1 MQIRISK
8 ITHRDAQRLLV
19 EIPYTNHNIQQ
30 IKQLS
35 GATFSRTLNSWH
47 IPFTKEAY
55 SKLSALFP
63 LDEFIKVESTQ
74 PEDPKPIDL
83 VQPPFSEPL
92 PTKNTGILPQPSLVA
107 PSVSIPKPSTSLPT
121 DKTIKNQDSTT
132 SGICKPIPNNI
143 KHLQTNAAVSTTIN
157 STNQQVPNSNP
168 KSHFENALPPTFPAK
183 PQPTSN
189 STIPSP
195 KPQTTTNP
203 IVPTIKPLPT
213 SNPIILSPKPQNL
226 TNPIDQ
232 SSKPNECKPLHIQ
245 EISNF
250 DDPIVHPESI
260 APAFFSIPRSYNSI
274 TIEVAARRL
283 ILRMPKNDTDVQFV
297 LTFRFAMWNA
307 GIKAWIIPHHRSN
320 LDILINYFGKRLT
333 SVIQQP
339 TYDFTDPNTG
349 PRILQKETLLVIKT
363 RTNRLRVIYSYN
375 ESITN
380 LMKSIPYTRWD
391 AKNKWWST
399 PYSESIILQIKTE
412 ASIQQLDFQY
422 EEEAVDESKASRI
435 TPYDIPNYRSC
446 PDNFIEKLQEMR
458 YSPHTIQTYSSLFE
472 EFINF
477 YHRFDISRIDEH
489 QIIAFLRHLVTE
501 RKVSISY
508 QNQSINAIKFYYERV
523 LGSQRKIYL
532 VDRPRTEKT
541 LPIVLSPEET
551 QLILVAPTNLKHRAI
566 LTTIYS
572 AGLRVS
578 EAIALKKNDIDSK
591 RMQIRVSQA
600 KGKKD
605 RYTLLSPKTLDLL
618 RRYVTEFK
626 PKEYLF
632 EGPNNQPY
640 SDRSIQSILKE
651 AVKKAG
657 IEKRITVH
665 TLRHSFATHLLENG
679 TDLRYIQSLLGHES
693 SRTTEIYT
701 HITTKGFDQIKS
713 PLDNLNI

>member
-1 MQIRISK
+1 MQIHISK

-30 IKQLS
+30 IRQIP

-47 IPFTKEAY
+47 IPFTKDAY

-74 PEDPKPIDL
+74 PDDPKPADL
-83 VQPPFSEPL
+83 IAPSISLPISVEPNKSVKISEPFD
-92 PTKNTGILPQPSLVA
+92 PIKTNATK
-107 PSVSIPKPSTSLPT
+107 SIPNSL
-121 DKTIKNQDSTT
+121 S
-132 SGICKPIPNNI
+132 
-143 KHLQTNAAVSTTIN
+143 HLQTNTSKSAAPSAN
-157 STNQQVPNSNP
+157 SQQCTS
-168 KSHFENALPPTFPAK
+168 AK
-183 PQPTSN
+183 PFIES
-189 STIPSP
+189 
-195 KPQTTTNP
+195 KPQSASILLQNNSQISQNSITDP
-203 IVPTIKPLPT
+203 DEIK
-213 SNPIILSPKPQNL
+213 
-226 TNPIDQ
+226 Q
-232 SSKPNECKPLHIQ
+232 SVTHGSG
-245 EISNF
+245 NF
-250 DDPIVHPESI
+250 DQTTAPLDSLP
-260 APAFFSIPRSYNSI
+260 PAFFPTPTYYESI
-274 TIEVAARRL
+274 TLEVAARRL

-297 LTFRFAMWNA
+297 LTFRFTVWNA
-307 GIKAWIIPHHRSN
+307 GIRAWIIPHYKSN
-320 LDILINYFGKRLT
+320 LDIIIKYFGARMD

-339 TYDFTDPNTG
+339 TYDFTDPSSG
-349 PRILQKETLLVIKT
+349 HRILQKETLLVIKT
-363 RTNRLRVIYSYN
+363 RNNRLRVLFTYN
-375 ESITN
+375 VLITAV
-380 LMKSIPYTRWD
+380 LKTIPYTRWD
-391 AKNKWWST
+391 TKNKWWSV
-399 PYSESIILQIKTE
+399 PFSEAIKLQIKT
-412 ASIQQLDFQY
+412 AAINQHLDFQY
-422 EEEAVDESKASRI
+422 EEEATDENKASRV

-458 YSPHTIQTYSSLFE
+458 YSPHTIQTYTSLFE

-578 EAIALKKNDIDSK
+578 ESIALKKTDIDSK

-618 RRYVTEFK
+618 RRYVAEFK

-632 EGPNNQPY
+632 EGLNNQPY
-640 SDRSIQSILKE
+640 SDRSIQSILKA
-651 AVKKAG
+651 AVKTAG

-713 PLDNLNI
+713 PLDNLDI

>member
-1 MQIRISK
+1 MQILISK

-30 IKQLS
+30 IRQIP

-47 IPFTKEAY
+47 IPFTKDAY
-55 SKLSALFP
+55 TQLAALFP
-63 LDEFIKVESTQ
+63 QDDFIKAESTQ
-74 PEDPKPIDL
+74 PDDPKP
-83 VQPPFSEPL
+83 V
-92 PTKNTGILPQPSLVA
+92 
-107 PSVSIPKPSTSLPT
+107 
-121 DKTIKNQDSTT
+121 
-132 SGICKPIPNNI
+132 
-143 KHLQTNAAVSTTIN
+143 
-157 STNQQVPNSNP
+157 
-168 KSHFENALPPTFPAK
+168 
-183 PQPTSN
+183 
-189 STIPSP
+189 
-195 KPQTTTNP
+195 NP
-203 IVPTIKPLPT
+203 IVPPISVLVSQPSVKLPQKQEAPVAQNPSKSISSEAVPT
-213 SNPIILSPKPQNL
+213 SIQTKPTNNL
-226 TNPIDQ
+226 HAE
-232 SSKPNECKPLHIQ
+232 SK
-245 EISNF
+245 
-250 DDPIVHPESI
+250 
-260 APAFFSIPRSYNSI
+260 APAFFPTPTSYDSI
-274 TIEVAARRL
+274 TLEVAARRL

-297 LTFRFAMWNA
+297 LTFRYAQWNA
-307 GIKAWIIPHHRSN
+307 GIRAWIIPHYKSN
-320 LDILINYFGKRLT
+320 LEIIINYFGTRLK

-339 TYDFTDPNTG
+339 TYDFTDNSGT
-349 PRILQKETLLVIKT
+349 RTVVKDTLLVIKT
-363 RTNRLRVIYSYN
+363 RNNRLRVIFCYN
-375 ESITN
+375 ENLTY

-391 AKNKWWST
+391 AKNKWWSA
-399 PYSESIILQIKTE
+399 PYSESIKLQIKTE
-412 ASIQQLDFQY
+412 ASIQHLDFQY
-422 EEEAVDESKASRI
+422 EEEAIDETKATRI
-435 TPYDIPNYRSC
+435 TPYDIPNYRTC
-446 PDNFIEKLQEMR
+446 PDSFIEKLQEMR

-578 EAIALKKNDIDSK
+578 EAIALKKSDIDSK

-618 RRYVTEFK
+618 RRYVTQYK

-632 EGPNNQPY
+632 EGFNYQPY
-640 SDRSIQSILKE
+640 SDRSIQSILKS
-651 AVKKAG
+651 AVKTAG

>member
-1 MQIRISK
+1 MQIHLSK
-8 ITHRDAQRLLV
+8 ITHRDALRLLV
-19 EIPYTNHNIQQ
+19 AIPYNYHNIQQ
-30 IKQLS
+30 IKQIP

-47 IPFTKEAY
+47 IPFTKDAY
-55 SKLSALFP
+55 SKLVALFP
-63 LDEFIKVESTQ
+63 LDEFVKVESMQ
-74 PEDPKPIDL
+74 PDDPAPLEVVQSTVQNLVSSKTHAVVPEPTLNVSAVSNQIPPQTSSNPPFSKPIK
-83 VQPPFSEPL
+83 VQPPQTRNPIETPSSPEHPFETIQHNLQTIQTDSEL
-92 PTKNTGILPQPSLVA
+92 PKRTVDRVQSDPSLNDQA
-107 PSVSIPKPSTSLPT
+107 SSV
-121 DKTIKNQDSTT
+121 
-132 SGICKPIPNNI
+132 
-143 KHLQTNAAVSTTIN
+143 
-157 STNQQVPNSNP
+157 
-168 KSHFENALPPTFPAK
+168 
-183 PQPTSN
+183 
-189 STIPSP
+189 
-195 KPQTTTNP
+195 
-203 IVPTIKPLPT
+203 
-213 SNPIILSPKPQNL
+213 
-226 TNPIDQ
+226 
-232 SSKPNECKPLHIQ
+232 
-245 EISNF
+245 
-250 DDPIVHPESI
+250 
-260 APAFFSIPRSYNSI
+260 PAFFSTPTFYE
-274 TIEVAARRL
+274 TISLEVAARRL

-297 LTFRFAMWNA
+297 LTFRFAVWNA
-307 GIKAWIIPHHRSN
+307 GIRAWIIPHYKSN
-320 LDILINYFGKRLT
+320 LDIIINYFGTRLT

-339 TYDFTDPNTG
+339 TYDFTDPKTG
-349 PRILQKETLLVIKT
+349 KRTLQKETLLVIKT
-363 RTNRLRVIYSYN
+363 RNNRLRVLFTYN
-375 ESITN
+375 LLITAV
-380 LMKSIPYTRWD
+380 LKTIPYTRWD
-391 AKNKWWST
+391 TKNKWWSV
-399 PYSESIILQIKTE
+399 PFSESIKLQIKT
-412 ASIQQLDFQY
+412 AAIDQHLDFQY
-422 EEEAVDESKASRI
+422 EEEATDETKAARV
-435 TPYDIPNYRSC
+435 TPYDIPNYRTC

-458 YSPHTIQTYSSLFE
+458 YSPHTIQTYTSLFE

-551 QLILVAPTNLKHRAI
+551 QLILTAPTNLKHRAI

-578 EAIALKKNDIDSK
+578 EAIALKKTDIDSQ
-591 RMQIRVSQA
+591 RMQIRVCQA

-618 RRYVTEFK
+618 RRYVIQYK

-632 EGPNNQPY
+632 EGPTNQPY
-640 SDRSIQSILKE
+640 SDRSIQTILKE

-713 PLDNLNI
+713 PLDSLDI